1 MEGVGVLAAPLFNRG
16 TKHGR
21 RRTGLPRASGQ
32 HDAGVH
38 VTVRGPQ
45 IAPSA
50 TSFRQAKTPTNPSCC
65 TPTSAGCASSQSNL
79 IQARKSQMRPA
90 NILLTTVSSYCSS
103 WSACSLRVSSLSAP
117 SSASGAATGQR
128 ITVSVVT
135 FSS

>member
-1 MEGVGVLAAPLFNRG
+1 MEDVKPDCPEQAAR
-16 TKHGR
+16 
-21 RRTGLPRASGQ
+21 

-45 IAPSA
+45 MDPSA

-79 IQARKSQMRPA
+79 IQARKSQMRSA

-103 WSACSLRVSSLSAP
+103 WSACSLWESSLSAP
-117 SSASGAATGQR
+117 SSASWAAARQR